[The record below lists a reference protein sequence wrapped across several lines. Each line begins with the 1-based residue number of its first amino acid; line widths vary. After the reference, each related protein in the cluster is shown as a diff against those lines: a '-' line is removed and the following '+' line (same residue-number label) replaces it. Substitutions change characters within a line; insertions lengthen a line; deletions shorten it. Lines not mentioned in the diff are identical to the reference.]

1 MVRDMLPLI
10 LDLFRH
16 QAYADNALLQA
27 VMDHGP
33 ASEDA
38 RLRELLH
45 HVVAV
50 QRFFLF
56 SCTGEPFDAPREMAP
71 PDTLPRVA
79 ATYQDTQARQVQ
91 WLAALTEEDLR
102 ATFQMAFFGGRSFR
116 VWEALVQ
123 TCLHSQGHRAQCLTR
138 LRELGGSP
146 PTLDFILW
154 AKDRPEPVP
163 LG

>member
-16 QAYADNALLQA
+16 QAYADNALLHA
-27 VMDHGP
+27 VTGHSP

-56 SCTGEPFDAPREMAP
+56 SCTGEPFDARREMAA
-71 PDTLPRVA
+71 PDTLQAVA
-79 ATYQDTQARQVQ
+79 AAYRDTQARQAQ
-91 WLAALTEEDLR
+91 WLSRLCEEDLQG
-102 ATFQMAFFGGRSFR
+102 TIQMAFFGGRSFP

-123 TCLHSQGHRAQCLTR
+123 TCLHSHGHRAQCLTR